1 MCDLPFGKAHLDAR
15 VISRLYP
22 VMLREVSRVLR
33 VGGRAVLMG
42 MRTRFN
48 NILLHGVLPLEIR
61 YQKLIDKG
69 GLKVALYVLERVD
82 EEEWR
87 RRMNA
92 AVAAGSK
99 KIVTLTRNRQGEEHM
114 ERSRERAAARL
125 ARGET
130 LGAPPPREKF

>member
-1 MCDLPFGKAHLDAR
+1 M
-15 VISRLYP
+15 
-22 VMLREVSRVLR
+22 
-33 VGGRAVLMG
+33 MG

-87 RRMNA
+87 RRISA
-92 AVAAGSK
+92 AGAAGSK
-99 KIVTLTRNRQGEEHM
+99 RNVTLTRNRRGEEHM

-130 LGAPPPREKF
+130 LGAPLRPEKSFNKT